1 LEERMKKGLL
11 FLIPALAFCGLLLL
25 TFTND
30 VWSDTMPH
38 HAAGSG
44 TASSSCGSHLAD
56 PTNLGPNNVTFKICK
71 AASGATEW
79 AAEIRKDVS
88 PYPLVTGCVLSRRA
102 VSGTEATFSCSVP
115 TAGNYRGIIYYWVGT
130 SAFSH
135 LDKKFVR

>member
-1 LEERMKKGLL
+1 MKKVLL
-11 FLIPALAFCGLLLL
+11 FLIPALVSYSLLLL
-25 TFTND
+25 HFTTD
-30 VWSDTMPH
+30 AWSDTMPH
-38 HAAGSG
+38 HAVGSG
-44 TASSSCGSHLAD
+44 TASSSCSSHSVD